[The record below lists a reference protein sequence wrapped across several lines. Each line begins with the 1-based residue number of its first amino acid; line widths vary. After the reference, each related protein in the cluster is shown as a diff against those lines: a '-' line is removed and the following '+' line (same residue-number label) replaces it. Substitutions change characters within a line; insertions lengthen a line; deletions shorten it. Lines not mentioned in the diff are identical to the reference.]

1 MNFINNFQEFST
13 IAEFY
18 DNNTFE
24 NVNELNANSNN
35 IFTKLNKLFE
45 NEYDRIYNNFKK
57 ENNITDIIKKNEIVY
72 NAQDFLKDIEN
83 ENEEHNNIV
92 KNELEKEI
100 KINFK
105 EFNNNLINLKNIY
118 TNKVIHTLNLESEIK
133 EVLTKYDTYYKKIE
147 KIYTTLNEF
156 ENIENHIQKIDNE
169 ISILVKDYFEKFD
182 IKKKIDNYYKLI
194 KEINVLKQ
202 EINKFNSISFVPY
215 CQICMTKIV
224 DRFIVPCGHT
234 ACSECLNKCNKN
246 CFICRNEYTDI
257 KKLFIN

>member
-1 MNFINNFQEFST
+1 M
-13 IAEFY
+13 
-18 DNNTFE
+18 
-24 NVNELNANSNN
+24 
-35 IFTKLNKLFE
+35 
-45 NEYDRIYNNFKK
+45 
-57 ENNITDIIKKNEIVY
+57 
-72 NAQDFLKDIEN
+72 
-83 ENEEHNNIV
+83 
-92 KNELEKEI
+92 
-100 KINFK
+100 
-105 EFNNNLINLKNIY
+105 
-118 TNKVIHTLNLESEIK
+118 IHTLNLENEIK
-133 EVLTKYDTYYKKIE
+133 EVLIKYDTYYKKIE

-156 ENIENHIQKIDNE
+156 ENIENQIQKIDDE
-169 ISILVKDYFEKFD
+169 ISVLVKDYFEKFD

-202 EINKFNSISFVPY
+202 EINQFNSISFIPY

>member
-1 MNFINNFQEFST
+1 MNFINNFQEFSS
-13 IAEFY
+13 INEFY
-18 DNNTFE
+18 DNNIFE
-24 NVNELNANSNN
+24 NASELDTNSNN

-57 ENNITDIIKKNEIVY
+57 ENNISEIIKKNEIVY
-72 NAQDFLKDIEN
+72 NAQDFLKNIEN
-83 ENEEHNNIV
+83 ENKENNNII
-92 KNELEKEI
+92 KNKLEKEI
-100 KINFK
+100 KINFNN
-105 EFNNNLINLKNIY
+105 FNQNLTNLKDFY
-118 TNKVIHTLNLESEIK
+118 TNKVIYTLNLESEIK
-133 EVLTKYDTYYKKIE
+133 KVLTKYDTYYKKIE

-169 ISILVKDYFEKFD
+169 ISILVSDYFEKFNV
-182 IKKKIDNYYKLI
+182 KKKIDDYYKSI
-194 KEINVLKQ
+194 KEINVLKE
-202 EINKFNSISFVPY
+202 EINKFNSISFIPY